1 MSELDFLSQDFWVKP
16 NKAKDESSAGK
27 TRNLVELDV
36 PADSSRVSGPILEQP
51 TTAIL
56 DSLIPPSD
64 IPNSEDDFS
73 ATPLCSMVEG
83 SSSKALGPESLVMP
97 RRKGCAFCLRVL
109 GRSLEHKEQDCRRLH
124 RLCFGC
130 GSPDHKVF
138 KCCSVVCYYCHKTGH
153 RKRRCRRL
161 LGACF
166 RCGSLEHLI
175 ADCTRKTRSGASK
188 QTNLVR
194 GSHSL
199 SSSGPL
205 VSLMDALP
213 ECPASGSPR
222 QSRLSSSALHQS
234 PASHLPSLI
243 KPSLPK
249 VRSRTPSSS
258 SDSDSDRSRCS
269 SASIEWGSPEAMQ
282 AITNLYRMFQGD
294 TDYNRQIRQ
303 KLDLHIRNQYK
314 EMEPVSCSFQ
324 TGLLVGG

>member
-1 MSELDFLSQDFWVKP
+1 MPKPDFLSKDFSVKP
-16 NKAKDESSAGK
+16 NMAKG
-27 TRNLVELDV
+27 
-36 PADSSRVSGPILEQP
+36 
-51 TTAIL
+51 
-56 DSLIPPSD
+56 
-64 IPNSEDDFS
+64 SE
-73 ATPLCSMVEG
+73 
-83 SSSKALGPESLVMP
+83 PESVEVP
-97 RRKGCAFCLRVL
+97 RRKECAFCLRVL
-109 GRSLEHKEQDCRRLH
+109 GRTMEHEEQDCRRLH
-124 RLCFGC
+124 HLCFGC
-130 GSPDHKVF
+130 GSPDHPVSR
-138 KCCSVVCYYCHKTGH
+138 CCSVVCSYCHKTGH
-153 RKRRCRRL
+153 MKRVCRRRL
-161 LGACF
+161 RACF
-166 RCGSLEHLI
+166 RCGSLEHRV
-175 ADCTRKTRSGASK
+175 AECTRKTGGRK
-188 QTNLVR
+188 QTNSVR
-194 GSHSL
+194 SSPSP
-199 SSSGPL
+199 SSSDPL

-269 SASIEWGSPEAMQ
+269 SAPIEWGSPEAMQ